1 MTPIHVLVIDDQF
14 GRDAA
19 ERELLLHKLD
29 VSRASGRSGQSSLP
43 IDLSFCG
50 GQTTRNGSVVNDYSV
65 IASAISEG
73 GATRDG
79 STWAAVL
86 LDVQFDSGRV
96 LANGLTSGS
105 SGDDR
110 FGLEVRSRLIS
121 EFPSLPVI
129 LFSSKRQR
137 DLAGEQSAY
146 LSKEGITNKELRK
159 ALLEYGHLTP
169 EQAKTLLGMPPD
181 MVVMA
186 EKSLAMFRHAFAVA
200 DSRAPILVTGETGTG
215 KELVAR
221 FIHTASSSTG
231 KPFEALNVAAIPRDL
246 VESELF
252 GTDKGAF
259 TGADKPT
266 AGRFELANHGTL
278 FLDEIGDMPLDTQA
292 KVLRAIQEKV
302 IRRVGGKVDISVDVR
317 IISATH
323 QDLPSLIAQ
332 GAFREDLFARLNGVA
347 TIAIQPLR
355 ERREDIAPLT
365 EYFMRK
371 EMLEAGKKG
380 ITLSQE
386 AMDAIE
392 QYDFPRNVRELEN
405 LVKRVISLTGNNRVI
420 SRRDIHQ
427 FLLSST
433 SQTNAKVA
441 GETSRVS
448 EKDSEKCWPYESVA
462 LVNLPSIIRNT
473 LVAIHDPAL
482 QGFKPSV
489 ESAIRDVMKRAAGAA
504 LERCRHPI
512 TGKIKLQPAMQL
524 LTGNPALKGKGPER
538 VFNEILGRP
547 VSTAIS
553 LEDLESIARDATSPS
568 PEQVSQPGK
577 T

>member
-1 MTPIHVLVIDDQF
+1 MNTIHVLVIDDQF

-19 ERELLLHKLD
+19 ERGLLLHKLGF
-29 VSRASGRSGQSSLP
+29 SQASGSSGQSSFP

-50 GQTTRNGSVVNDYSV
+50 GQTTENGYIVNDYSV
-65 IASAISEG
+65 IASAISES
-73 GATRDG
+73 GAIRDG
-79 STWAAVL
+79 GKWAAVL

-96 LANGLTSGS
+96 LSNGLASGTA
-105 SGDDR
+105 GDDR

-121 EFPSLPVI
+121 EFPDLPVI
-129 LFSSKRQR
+129 LFSSKGQR
-137 DLAGEQSAY
+137 DLAGEQTAY

-159 ALLEYGHLTP
+159 ALLEYGRLVP
-169 EQAKTLLGMPPD
+169 EQAKALLGMPPE
-181 MVVMA
+181 VVVVDD
-186 EKSLAMFRHAFAVA
+186 KSLAVFRHAFAVA

-215 KELVAR
+215 KEIVAR
-221 FIHTASSSTG
+221 FIHSASSRAD

-259 TGADKPT
+259 TGANKPT

-302 IRRVGGKVDISVDVR
+302 IRKVGGKADIPVDVR

-323 QDLPSLIAQ
+323 KDLPSLIAQ
-332 GAFREDLFARLNGVA
+332 GVFREDLFARLNGVA
-347 TIAIQPLR
+347 TIVIPPLR
-355 ERREDIAPLT
+355 ERRDDITPLT
-365 EYFMRK
+365 NYFMRK
-371 EMLEAGKKG
+371 EMHEEKKKG

-386 AMDAIE
+386 AMDVIR

-405 LVKRVISLTGNNRVI
+405 LVKRIISLTGNNRVI
-420 SRRDIHQ
+420 SQRDIDQ
-427 FLLSST
+427 FLTPPT
-433 SQTNAKVA
+433 SQTGAKIA
-441 GETSRVS
+441 SATSGVS
-448 EKDSEKCWPYESVA
+448 ESNSAKGSTIEGIA
-462 LVNLPSIIRNT
+462 LADLPDIIRQT
-473 LVAIHDPAL
+473 LVTINDSAL
-482 QGFKPSV
+482 QGFKPNV
-489 ESAIRDVMKRAAGAA
+489 ESAIRDVMRRAAGAA
-504 LERCRHPI
+504 LERCRHPV

-524 LTGNPALKGKGPER
+524 LTGNPTLKGKGPER

-547 VSTAIS
+547 VSSAIS
-553 LEDLESIARDATSPS
+553 VEDIESVVREAIS
-568 PEQVSQPGK
+568 PEQSVQPRN

>member
-1 MTPIHVLVIDDQF
+1 MNPIHVLVIDDQF

-19 ERELLLHKLD
+19 ERNLLLHKLG
-29 VSRASGRSGQSSLP
+29 VSQVSGSSGQSSLS

-50 GQTTRNGSVVNDYSV
+50 GQTTENGNIVNDYSV

-79 STWAAVL
+79 GKWAAVL
-86 LDVQFDSGRV
+86 LDVQFDSGRI
-96 LANGLTSGS
+96 LSNGLASGT
-105 SGDDR
+105 SGDDH
-110 FGLEVRSRLIS
+110 FGLEVRHRLIS
-121 EFPSLPVI
+121 EFPGLPVI
-129 LFSSKRQR
+129 LFSSKGQR
-137 DLAGEQSAY
+137 DLAGEQTAY

-159 ALLEYGHLTP
+159 ALLEYGRLAP
-169 EQAKTLLGMPPD
+169 EQAKALLGMPPE
-181 MVVMA
+181 MVVVDD
-186 EKSLAMFRHAFAVA
+186 KSLAVFRHAFAVA

-221 FIHTASSSTG
+221 FIHSASSRAG

-259 TGADKPT
+259 TGANKPT

-302 IRRVGGKVDISVDVR
+302 IRKVGGKADITVDVR

-323 QDLPSLIAQ
+323 KDLPSLIAH
-332 GAFREDLFARLNGVA
+332 GDFREDLFARLNGVA
-347 TIAIQPLR
+347 TIVIPPLR

-365 EYFMRK
+365 NYFMRK
-371 EMLEAGKKG
+371 EMHEEEKKG

-386 AMDAIE
+386 AMDVIK

-405 LVKRVISLTGNNRVI
+405 LVKRIINLTGNNRVI
-420 SRRDIHQ
+420 SQRDIEQ
-427 FLLSST
+427 FLTPPT
-433 SQTNAKVA
+433 SQTGAKIA
-441 GETSRVS
+441 SPISGVS
-448 EKDSEKCWPYESVA
+448 ENDSAKGSTIEGISLAK
-462 LVNLPSIIRNT
+462 LPDIIRQT
-473 LVAIHDPAL
+473 LVTINDSAL

-489 ESAIRDVMKRAAGAA
+489 ESAIRDVMRKAAGAA
-504 LERCRHPI
+504 LERCRHPV

-524 LTGNPALKGKGPER
+524 LTGNPTLKGKGPER

-547 VSTAIS
+547 VSSAVS
-553 LEDLESIARDATSPS
+553 VEDIEMVVRDAIN
-568 PEQVSQPGK
+568 PEQSGQPRK